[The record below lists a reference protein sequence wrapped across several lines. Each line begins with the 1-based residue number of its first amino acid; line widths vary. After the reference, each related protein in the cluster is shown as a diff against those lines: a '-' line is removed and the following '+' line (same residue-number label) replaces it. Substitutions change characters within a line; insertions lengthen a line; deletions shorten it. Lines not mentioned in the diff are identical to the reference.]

1 MEILDLA
8 KELIEIPS
16 HESEKE
22 VGKVIQEWIKKET
35 DAKVVQDEVGNIIA
49 RRGVGDKL
57 AFIGHHDVVPP
68 SSSQIKRGRI

>member
-49 RRGVGDKL
+49 RR
-57 AFIGHHDVVPP
+57 
-68 SSSQIKRGRI
+68 